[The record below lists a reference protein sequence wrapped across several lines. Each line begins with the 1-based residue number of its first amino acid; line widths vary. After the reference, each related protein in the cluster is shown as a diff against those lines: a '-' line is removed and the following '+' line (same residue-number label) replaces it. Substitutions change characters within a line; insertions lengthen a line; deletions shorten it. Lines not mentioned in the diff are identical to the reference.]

1 MVGTWSF
8 CRRGLLAGTA
18 ATAANG
24 LAEESAAGTALAQAG
39 TAAPPTA
46 PAAAPRRGLECVV
59 LGTKGGPRVGPGR
72 SNPGYVFLV
81 DGVPYL
87 VDCGP
92 RVTSQLV
99 AAGIPLQSIRK
110 IFITHHHNDHNI
122 EYGNVANL
130 AWTNGLNRPIESYG
144 PPPLRRMTELFW
156 ELNERDIT
164 IRMAD
169 EGRPDPRTLLKP
181 TELERPGIV
190 YEDDKVRVTAA
201 LVNHPPIE
209 PAFAFRFDAAGRSIV
224 FSGDTTADDRLIAL
238 ARDADVLLHEVIYVP
253 GIDAIVASL
262 PNAATLREH
271 LIASHTPTGDVGRVA
286 KEARVKKL
294 VLTHLVPGDN
304 PRIPDSAWTD
314 EPRSA
319 FNGEV
324 VLGQDLMRL

>member
-1 MVGTWSF
+1 MEDKWLDSMENSARAHHKSALHPGN
-8 CRRGLLAGTA
+8 AG
-18 ATAANG
+18 
-24 LAEESAAGTALAQAG
+24 
-39 TAAPPTA
+39 
-46 PAAAPRRGLECVV
+46 
-59 LGTKGGPRVGPGR
+59 
-72 SNPGYVFLV
+72 
-81 DGVPYL
+81 
-87 VDCGP
+87 
-92 RVTSQLV
+92 
-99 AAGIPLQSIRK
+99 
-110 IFITHHHNDHNI
+110 

-156 ELNERDIT
+156 ELNERDIA

-169 EGRPDPRTLLKP
+169 EGRPDPRALLKP
-181 TELERPGIV
+181 TELERPGVV

-209 PAFAFRFDAAGRSIV
+209 PSFAFRFDAAGRSIV

-271 LIASHTPTGDVGRVA
+271 LIASHTPTYDVGRVA

-304 PRIPDSAWTD
+304 PRIPDEAWTD
-314 EPRSA
+314 EPRRA

>member
-1 MVGTWSF
+1 MDAWRF
-8 CRRGLLAGTA
+8 WRRGLFAGLAA
-18 ATAANG
+18 AAG
-24 LAEESAAGTALAQAG
+24 LAEGSAPARAQAQG
-39 TAAPPTA
+39 AAPSP
-46 PAAAPRRGLECVV
+46 AAPRKGLECVV

-92 RVTSQLV
+92 RVTGQLV
-99 AAGIPLQSIRK
+99 AAGVPLQSIRK

-122 EYGNVANL
+122 EYGNVVNL
-130 AWTNGLNRPIESYG
+130 AWTNGLSRPIESYG

-156 ELNERDIT
+156 ELNERDIS

-169 EGRPDPRTLLKP
+169 EGRPDPRALLKP
-181 TELERPGIV
+181 TELERPGVV

-209 PAFAFRFDAAGRSIV
+209 PAFAFRFDAGGRSIV

-271 LIASHTPTGDVGRVA
+271 LIASHTPTHDVGRVA

-304 PRIPDSAWTD
+304 PRIPDEAWTD
-314 EPRSA
+314 EPRRM

>member
-1 MVGTWSF
+1 MGTWRF
-8 CRRGLLAGTA
+8 WRRGLIAGTA
-18 ATAANG
+18 A
-24 LAEESAAGTALAQAG
+24 AAGLSRGSAPMQAAAQG
-39 TAAPPTA
+39 AAPP
-46 PAAAPRRGLECVV
+46 AASRKGLECIV

-122 EYGNVANL
+122 EYGNVVNL

-144 PPPLRRMTELFW
+144 PPPLKRMTELFW
-156 ELNERDIT
+156 ELNERDIS

-169 EGRPDPRTLLKP
+169 EGRPDPRALLNVAELDKP
-181 TELERPGIV
+181 GVV

-201 LVNHPPIE
+201 LVNHPPVE
-209 PAFAFRFDAAGRSIV
+209 PAFAYRFDAAGRSIV

-238 ARDADVLLHEVIYVP
+238 ARGADVLLHEVIHVP

-271 LIASHTPTGDVGRVA
+271 LIASHTPTYDVGRVA

-304 PRIPDSAWTD
+304 PRIPDEAWTD
-314 EPRSA
+314 EPRRA

>member
-1 MVGTWSF
+1 MVNWRF
-8 CRRGLLAGTA
+8 WRRGLLAGAAA
-18 ATAANG
+18 ATG
-24 LAEESAAGTALAQAG
+24 LADGSGPTRALAQG
-39 TAAPPTA
+39 AAPPAA
-46 PAAAPRRGLECVV
+46 PAATPRRGLECII

-92 RVTSQLV
+92 RVTSQLA
-99 AAGIPLQSIRK
+99 AAGVPLQNIRK
-110 IFITHHHNDHNI
+110 IFITHPPNDHNI
-122 EYGNVANL
+122 EYGNVVNL

-156 ELNERDIT
+156 ELNERDIS

-169 EGRPDPRTLLKP
+169 EGRPDPRALLRP
-181 TELERPGIV
+181 TELERPGVV

-201 LVNHPPIE
+201 LVNHPPVE
-209 PAFAFRFDAAGRSIV
+209 PAFAYRFDAAGRSIV

-238 ARDADVLLHEVIYVP
+238 ARGADVLLHEVIHVP

-286 KEARVKKL
+286 KEAWVKKP
-294 VLTHLVPGDN
+294 VLTQLVPGDN
-304 PRIPDSAWTD
+304 PRIPDEAWTD
-314 EPRSA
+314 EPRRA
-319 FNGEV
+319 FDGG
-324 VLGQDLMRL
+324 VLGQDLMRA

>member
-1 MVGTWSF
+1 MDAWRF
-8 CRRGLLAGTA
+8 WRRGLFAAEGAG
-18 ATAANG
+18 
-24 LAEESAAGTALAQAG
+24 
-39 TAAPPTA
+39 PTGA
-46 PAAAPRRGLECVV
+46 PARRSPAPRKGLECIV

-99 AAGIPLQSIRK
+99 AAGVPLQSIRK
-110 IFITHHHNDHNI
+110 IFITHHHSDHNL

-130 AWTNGLNRPIESYG
+130 AWMGGLNRRIESYG

-156 ELNERDIT
+156 ELNARDVG

-169 EGRPDPRTLLKP
+169 EGRPDPKALLAP
-181 TELERPGIV
+181 TELERPGVV

-201 LVNHPPIE
+201 LVNHPPVE
-209 PAFAFRFDAAGRSIV
+209 PAFAYRFDAAGRSIV

-238 ARDADVLLHEVIYVP
+238 ARGADVLLHEVLWVP

-271 LIASHTPTGDVGRVA
+271 LIASHTPTYDVGRVA

-304 PRIPDSAWTD
+304 PNVPDEAWTD
-314 EPRSA
+314 EPRRA

-324 VLGQDLMRL
+324 VLGRDLMLL

>member
-1 MVGTWSF
+1 MDAWRF
-8 CRRGLLAGTA
+8 WRRGLFA
-18 ATAANG
+18 AEG
-24 LAEESAAGTALAQAG
+24 PG
-39 TAAPPTA
+39 PTGA
-46 PAAAPRRGLECVV
+46 PARRSPAPRKGLECIV

-99 AAGIPLQSIRK
+99 AAGVPLQSIRK
-110 IFITHHHNDHNI
+110 IFITHHHSDHNL

-130 AWTNGLNRPIESYG
+130 AWMGGLNRRIESYG

-156 ELNERDIT
+156 ELNARDVG

-169 EGRPDPRTLLKP
+169 EGRPDPKALLAP
-181 TELERPGIV
+181 TELERPGVV

-201 LVNHPPIE
+201 LVNHPPVE
-209 PAFAFRFDAAGRSIV
+209 PAFAYRFDAAGRSIV

-238 ARDADVLLHEVIYVP
+238 ARGADVLLHEVLWVP

-271 LIASHTPTGDVGRVA
+271 LIASHTPTYDVGRVA

-304 PRIPDSAWTD
+304 PNVPDEAWTD
-314 EPRSA
+314 EPRRA

-324 VLGQDLMRL
+324 VLGRDLMLL

>member
-1 MVGTWSF
+1 MGTWKLW
-8 CRRGLLAGTA
+8 RRGLIGGAAGAAAAGLAG
-18 ATAANG
+18 G
-24 LAEESAAGTALAQAG
+24 GSAPPQALAQY
-39 TAAPPTA
+39 AAPPTA
-46 PAAAPRRGLECVV
+46 APAARKGLECIV

-81 DGVPYL
+81 DGVPYV

-92 RVTSQLV
+92 RVTGQLA
-99 AAGIPLQSIRK
+99 AAGVRLQDIRK

-122 EYGNVANL
+122 EYGNVVNL
-130 AWTNGLNRPIESYG
+130 AWTNGLDRPIESYG
-144 PPPLRRMTELFW
+144 PPPLKRMTELFW
-156 ELNERDIT
+156 ELNERDIA

-169 EGRPDPRTLLKP
+169 EGRPDPRAFLKP
-181 TELERPGIV
+181 TELERPGVV

-238 ARDADVLLHEVIYVP
+238 ARGADVLLHEVIYVP

-271 LIASHTPTGDVGRVA
+271 LIASHTPTYDVGRVA

-304 PRIPDSAWTD
+304 PRIPDEAWTD
-314 EPRSA
+314 EPRRA
-319 FNGEV
+319 FDGEV